1 MPDLLKEHL
10 MKTRTINRRSLKKN
24 YATRL
29 QNFILLIW
37 SLLILFPACIDKT
50 KTGRNGLLRGM
61 YKLYNI
67 QVQDSFGKWR
77 DEWASDGTGY
87 IIYDGAGHM
96 AVHITPKGYEE
107 FKTLSE
113 NESIDSGRLK
123 ARIDS
128 MPADQ
133 LKAAL
138 KEFVSNYVYA
148 GNYSVSESADVV
160 THYRLTHTI
169 PSAWNTTVQRRF
181 IFKDDT
187 LELYNDVDQRRLTWI
202 RQK

>member
-1 MPDLLKEHL
+1 MKEFQ
-10 MKTRTINRRSLKKN
+10 MKTSCIKKRSSKKN

-29 QNFILLIW
+29 QNFILFAL
-37 SLLILFPACIDKT
+37 SLSFLVSGCMNET
-50 KTGRNGLLRGM
+50 KPGRNAMLKGM

-67 QVQDSFGKWR
+67 QVQDSSGKWQ
-77 DEWASDGTGY
+77 DEWASKGTGY
-87 IIYDGAGHM
+87 IIYDGVGHM

-113 NESIDSGRLK
+113 NESIDHGKLK

-128 MPADQ
+128 MPADE
-133 LKAAL
+133 LKASL
-138 KEFVSNYVYA
+138 EEFVSNYVYA
-148 GNYSVSESADVV
+148 GNYSISDSADIV

-187 LELYNDVDQRRLTWI
+187 LELYNDVDRRRLKWI
-202 RQK
+202 KQN

>member
-1 MPDLLKEHL
+1 
-10 MKTRTINRRSLKKN
+10 MKTMLINKKPPKKF

-29 QNFILLIW
+29 QNFILFIL
-37 SLLILFPACIDKT
+37 SLSFLFPTCINKP
-50 KTGRNGLLRGM
+50 KANRNGLLMGM

-67 QVQDSFGKWR
+67 QVEDSSGKWQ

-87 IIYDGAGHM
+87 IIYDGIGHM
-96 AVHITPKGYEE
+96 AVQITPKGYEQ

-113 NESIDSGRLK
+113 DESIDPGKLK
-123 ARIDS
+123 AKIDS

-133 LKAAL
+133 LKTSL
-138 KEFVSNYVYA
+138 EEFVSNYVYA
-148 GNYSVSESADVV
+148 GNYSVSDTADVV

-181 IFKDDT
+181 IFKGDT
-187 LELYNDVDQRRLTWI
+187 LELYNDVDRRRLKWI
-202 RQK
+202 KQN